1 MPAPAAS
8 GYRGSLL
15 TLRHSCVADAAV
27 ATFCAE
33 KTKSTGKARASA
45 AAPSTT
51 DGVIAVREAIA
62 TALLDE
68 ARVRTPLYRQAE
80 ELLWQLSKLGM
91 VEELLGWLYIRIPAV
106 HSFP

>member
-1 MPAPAAS
+1 
-8 GYRGSLL
+8 LL
-15 TLRHSCVADAAV
+15 L
-27 ATFCAE
+27 
-33 KTKSTGKARASA
+33 K
-45 AAPSTT
+45 
-51 DGVIAVREAIA
+51 IACLLLKMACLLLKIA
-62 TALLDE
+62 GFLT